1 MNFSLDFD
9 GIVGCWLF
17 GFALKMR
24 MRNGIAKCI
33 HAPDH
38 LKSGNIPNFQFLNQE
53 NTFD

>member
-9 GIVGCWLF
+9 GIAWPLVIF

-33 HAPDH
+33 HAPRPFKIRKH
-38 LKSGNIPNFQFLNQE
+38 TKLPAFKPGEYI
-53 NTFD
+53 

>member
-9 GIVGCWLF
+9 GIAGRWLF

-33 HAPDH
+33 HAPRPFKIRKH
-38 LKSGNIPNFQFLNQE
+38 TKLPVFKPGEYI
-53 NTFD
+53 